1 MAKLIGPIDKS
12 PTKSLRQYYDDGIAV
27 LDDQEKC
34 RNYNN
39 FYIENMQ

>member
-1 MAKLIGPIDKS
+1 MAKLIGPIDES
-12 PTKSLRQYYDDGIAV
+12 PTKSFRQYYDGGIAV

-39 FYIENMQ
+39 FYQENMQ